1 MASYVSKEAGAFWRS
16 LVIKGTLGTAVTQW
30 ERKVE
35 RRLHMSNHSKQNKR
49 WSLHRLFLLGL
60 VGLWGIF
67 SSLHAHAKPTD
78 EGVWVRLSIVGAKI
92 WPVKATGECWD
103 PCGWGKISLPERGLH
118 PYAHY
123 MRHVGFRQMTTGW
136 KAPDVR
142 VTLRIG
148 KHKIVTSVA
157 KDATQPMWNTTTL
170 LQVRP
175 TDRFQ
180 VLVEDVDAWGS
191 ELIGR
196 VEEDRIPREIFD
208 GGQLILRKV
217 MQVESIAFRI
227 VRLTVEKKEIQIAKK
242 DPIPAPSERTSSM
255 LMAITKPPPSIPT
268 QPNPTAPIVPV
279 VPSQPVP
286 PAPKPSAKAAKHSE
300 TAVYASGTKQRDPS
314 RVAKNLVPSG
324 LVKDPVDSR
333 LAKKPVE
340 RGVASAPQAAVP
352 TKTKTSLQKAESSA
366 KKTERIEEM
375 RPAPQSK
382 RLFRISMIRAHIWPV
397 KASQQCWDCWG
408 KVKELPPR
416 GLQEFTP
423 YYTQPSFRAVASGAG
438 APDPWAEIK
447 MGAHTWKTDV
457 RPDTLQPVWKK
468 PEFVRLGKNDPIEIK
483 LFDKDAFSSEEI
495 GVYRG
500 RGLPAAIWE
509 QGGLWTIPTFGQ
521 VERVFVRVER
531 LKQFE
536 STLPITQ
543 KPFAIPPSV
552 QFVRVT
558 VVKARLWP
566 LNEKGDC
573 WDGCPGAGTPNLP
586 PRGLQDTSIYAQ
598 NQDFK
603 KFSEGRRA
611 PDPRVKIQLGDYDM
625 FITPTLNDTVNPEWN
640 ASHVFR
646 IRGNESL
653 TVTVTDDDETVA
665 HEFLG
670 TYRSTRELIQRW
682 SEDPVGRF
690 STAHL
695 PRVFVEGGRL
705 ILRSFGQVEMLEL
718 KIEPLQQVVNDPR
731 CEGVYRVRI
740 AEVDV
745 METRANGK
753 PWHTGIGS
761 MKLPSPFLTVWLG
774 NQKIETPVA
783 HHRTKAIYQSHRL
796 VPIRQDTTFTLEVS
810 DFSVGLNLSVDQSVR
825 VPFLPIRVGIGM
837 RRDPDV
843 QQIGQTA
850 HLSVCELIQGAKQ
863 GKVRIPAFGRVKSVL
878 MFFDKVR

>member
-1 MASYVSKEAGAFWRS
+1 
-16 LVIKGTLGTAVTQW
+16 
-30 ERKVE
+30 
-35 RRLHMSNHSKQNKR
+35 MSNHSKQNKIG
-49 WSLHRLFLLGL
+49 LFLLGL
-60 VGLWGIF
+60 FGFLGISVPLPVG
-67 SSLHAHAKPTD
+67 AKPIEE

-103 PCGWGKISLPERGLH
+103 ACGWGKISLPERGFH

-123 MRHVGFRQMTTGW
+123 LRHTGFRQMTTGW

-142 VTLRIG
+142 VILRIG
-148 KHKIVTSVA
+148 PHQIVTPVV
-157 KDATQPMWNTTTL
+157 KNTTQPTWEVTKL
-170 LQVRP
+170 LRVKP
-175 TDRFQ
+175 TDRFEVQ
-180 VLVEDVDAWGS
+180 VEDVDAWGS
-191 ELIGR
+191 DRIGR
-196 VEEDRIPREIFD
+196 VEEERLPREILE
-208 GGQLILRKV
+208 GGRLILRKV
-217 MQVESIAFRI
+217 MQVESIEFKI
-227 VRLTVEKKEIQIAKK
+227 VRLNVEKKESKIARS
-242 DPIPAPSERTSSM
+242 PSVMPMAALKLAEPSGAVVYARGTEPNSPSTS
-255 LMAITKPPPSIPT
+255 AQDKNKPNSPSV
-268 QPNPTAPIVPV
+268 A
-279 VPSQPVP
+279 PVP
-286 PAPKPSAKAAKHSE
+286 R
-300 TAVYASGTKQRDPS
+300 T
-314 RVAKNLVPSG
+314 
-324 LVKDPVDSR
+324 
-333 LAKKPVE
+333 LAHE
-340 RGVASAPQAAVP
+340 L
-352 TKTKTSLQKAESSA
+352 TA
-366 KKTERIEEM
+366 KKTAQETPKQTTKQTPKEIAKQTPKETAQKTDVSKITASPKATDTKAEKSETKKAVAEKTARTEEM
-375 RPAPQSK
+375 RPVAQPK
-382 RLFRISMIRAHIWPV
+382 RLFRISMIRAQIWPV
-397 KASQQCWDCWG
+397 KVSQQCWDCWG

-416 GLQEFTP
+416 GLREFTP
-423 YYTQPSFRAVASGAG
+423 YYTQPSFREVASGAG

-447 MGAHTWKTDV
+447 MGGHAWKTDV
-457 RPDTLQPVWKK
+457 RQDTLQPVWKK
-468 PEFVRLGKNDPIEIK
+468 PEFVRLGKDDRIEIR
-483 LFDKDAFSSEEI
+483 LLDKDAFSSEEI

-500 RGLPAAIWE
+500 HGLPAAVWE
-509 QGGLWTIPTFGQ
+509 DGGVWEIPTFGQ
-521 VERVFVRVER
+521 VERVFVHMER

-536 STLPITQ
+536 ANLPITQ

-573 WDGCPGAGTPNLP
+573 WDGCPGAGTPSLP
-586 PRGLQDTSIYAQ
+586 PRGLQDISIYTQ
-598 NQDFK
+598 NEDFK
-603 KFSEGRRA
+603 RLSEGRRA
-611 PDPRVKIQLGDYDM
+611 PDPRVKIQLGDYDV
-625 FITPTLNDTVNPEWN
+625 FITPTLNNTVHPEWN

-646 IRGNESL
+646 IRGNEPL

-665 HEFLG
+665 HDFLG

-682 SEDPVGRF
+682 AEDPIGRF
-690 STAHL
+690 STPHL

-718 KIEPLQQVVNDPR
+718 KIEPLQQVVSDPR

-745 METRANGK
+745 TETRADGK

-774 NQKIETPVA
+774 SQKLETPVA
-783 HHRTKAIYQSHRL
+783 HHRLKAIYQSHRL
-796 VPIRQDTTFTLEVS
+796 IPIRQDTTFTLEVS